1 VSGIIPPTTIAKN
14 LEDCSED
21 MLATKL
27 NVAGATYATS
37 RLIISRILIRIAKPT
52 VVDFHGRFLKTD
64 IDIAAHPPWQED
76 Q

>member
-1 VSGIIPPTTIAKN
+1 
-14 LEDCSED
+14 

-27 NVAGATYATS
+27 NAAGATYATS

>member
-1 VSGIIPPTTIAKN
+1 
-14 LEDCSED
+14 

-27 NVAGATYATS
+27 NAAGATYATS

-52 VVDFHGRFLKTD
+52 VVDRFLKTD